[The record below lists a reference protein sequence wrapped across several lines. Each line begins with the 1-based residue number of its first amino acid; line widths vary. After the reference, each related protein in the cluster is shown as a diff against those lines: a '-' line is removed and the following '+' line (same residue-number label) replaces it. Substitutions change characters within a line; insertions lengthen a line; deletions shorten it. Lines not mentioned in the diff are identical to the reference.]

1 MTDPPDIH
9 LPGPSMWPFVL
20 GAGVSLL
27 AFGVLTSLLF
37 TAVGAVMVAIG
48 LAGWIEELRHE

>member
-1 MTDPPDIH
+1 MIDPPGVH

-37 TAVGAVMVAIG
+37 SVVGAVMFGIA

>member
-1 MTDPPDIH
+1 MTDPPDAH

-37 TAVGAVMVAIG
+37 SVVGAVMFGIA